1 MHLVQQI
8 AQEITRILLLVVG
21 VVVKKE
27 WLENGFRVDDPAR
40 EMTFRVELILLVEV
54 LADVDH
60 FTEET

>member
-27 WLENGFRVDDPAR
+27 GLENGFRVDDPAR
-40 EMTFRVELILLVEV
+40 EVTLGVELILLVEV

-60 FTEET
+60 LTEEA